1 MNIAAYIILLPKE
14 IPKPINDVV
23 LNDVQMIENLEG
35 TQGRISNQTFS
46 YMQDDE
52 MQNITMLIT
61 NIISYKVFCSF
72 IYLSANRIIQL
83 SKTHSAKRVFKLTAF
98 YMKSCMDAIPMN
110 VKIGEKYYQKFC
122 LRLTQGNINLLY
134 LNGAIHC
141 RKQCNS
147 HQKKITKTIF

>member
-1 MNIAAYIILLPKE
+1 
-14 IPKPINDVV
+14 
-23 LNDVQMIENLEG
+23 
-35 TQGRISNQTFS
+35 
-46 YMQDDE
+46 

-72 IYLSANRIIQL
+72 IYLSAKSSILVKINRIIQL

-98 YMKSCMDAIPMN
+98 YMRACMDVIPMN

-147 HQKKITKTIF
+147 HQKKITKTIFKTQTNIQRWYNLCIRRTLHSSK

>member
-1 MNIAAYIILLPKE
+1 
-14 IPKPINDVV
+14 
-23 LNDVQMIENLEG
+23 
-35 TQGRISNQTFS
+35 
-46 YMQDDE
+46 

-72 IYLSANRIIQL
+72 IYLSAKCSILYRTIHL

-98 YMKSCMDAIPMN
+98 YMKACMDAIPMN

-122 LRLTQGNINLLY
+122 LRLTQGNINLFY
-134 LNGAIHC
+134 LNGAIHW

-147 HQKKITKTIF
+147 HQKKIRKTIFKTQTNIQRWYNPCIRRTLHSSK